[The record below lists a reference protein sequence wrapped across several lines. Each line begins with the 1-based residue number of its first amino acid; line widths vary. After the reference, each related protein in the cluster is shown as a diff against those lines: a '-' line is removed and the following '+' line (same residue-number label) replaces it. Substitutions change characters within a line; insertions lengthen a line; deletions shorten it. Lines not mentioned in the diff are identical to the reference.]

1 MPIEAIGGVGQTQ
14 TTSDI
19 TNNNAI
25 SQEDFIELFLAQL
38 NFQDPLEPL
47 NNREFLAQ
55 LAQFSSLEQ
64 TRQTNENLEGLLA
77 MNSSNQ
83 ALDLL
88 GRDVEVLTQNNSN
101 FSGVVEAIHYNQAGA
116 QLTVQSEDGEFL
128 DQVSLSQIRLVQVN

>member
-1 MPIEAIGGVGQTQ
+1 MIETIGGIGQTQ
-14 TTSDI
+14 TTNEA

-64 TRQTNENLEGLLA
+64 TRLTNQNIEGLLA
-77 MNSSNQ
+77 MSSSDQ
-83 ALDLL
+83 ALTLL
-88 GRDVEVLTQNNSN
+88 GKDVEVSTNGNSN
-101 FSGVVEAIHYNQAGA
+101 FSGIVEAIHYNQDGA
-116 QLTVQSEDGEFL
+116 QLTIQSEDGQFL
-128 DQVSLSQIRLVQVN
+128 DEISLSQVRLVQVN